1 MDKKILNAVKK
12 ALNIQG
18 LEVATIQAVMKEL
31 KGDNAKAKSAK
42 KEYQVKY
49 LTDTKKNAKNS
60 VEAIDIKKLLNIV
73 SYSVGE
79 FETIKAFNKGERKTL
94 PALTKNLLEKINNG
108 ETLTLNKKELSKMKE
123 ATKWEPINY

>member
-1 MDKKILNAVKK
+1 MIDKK
-12 ALNIQG
+12 ALNALKKVLLSKG
-18 LEVATIQAVMKEL
+18 VEVETTQEIIKAL
-31 KGDNAKAKSAK
+31 KGEKPKSNKKA
-42 KEYQVKY
+42 YQVKY

-79 FETIKAFNKGERKTL
+79 FETIKAFNKGERKTI

-108 ETLTLNKKELSKMKE
+108 ETLTLNKKELSKIKE
-123 ATKWEPINY
+123 VVK

>member
-1 MDKKILNAVKK
+1 MDKKVLNALKK
-12 ALNIQG
+12 VLLNKG
-18 LEVATIQAVMKEL
+18 VEVETTQEIIKAL
-31 KGDNAKAKSAK
+31 KGDNTKAKSNK
-42 KEYQVKY
+42 KEFQVKY

-79 FETIKAFNKGERKTL
+79 FEQVKAFNKGERKTI

-123 ATKWEPINY
+123 ATKWKHIN